1 MVKQVTPEKVK
12 ILFTDG
18 KTWCHVCR
26 ANGTMRTGEALG
38 KMSDLMMEETLRL
51 ILDLMS
57 LKEA

>member
-1 MVKQVTPEKVK
+1 MARPGAMSAVPM
-12 ILFTDG
+12 G
-18 KTWCHVCR
+18 
-26 ANGTMRTGEALG
+26 TGEPLG